1 MQVAKVAL
9 RCIIGHSI
17 QLGTDLIRQ
26 CDVSADFHEGVAAF
40 AEKTSPVWI
49 GSEAITRPGAG
60 AAD

>member
-1 MQVAKVAL
+1 MAEAAL
-9 RCIIGHSI
+9 RCMVGHSI
-17 QLGTDLIRQ
+17 PLGTDLIRQ

-40 AEKTSPVWI
+40 AEKTSTVWI